1 MLQLEDLEDLDGK
14 ENQMVKSYLP
24 PNSKKLKKKKQ
35 FDLPGGP
42 LKELNKEFSP
52 KKRGWTAPERY

>member
-1 MLQLEDLEDLDGK
+1 MDKSYFTQLEVVK
-14 ENQMVKSYLP
+14 EEA
-24 PNSKKLKKKKQ
+24 